1 MLPFKVL
8 ILGEEGQ
15 DRARLAEGLVAE
27 GFSVAESDDG
37 LMATVTLLANKA
49 DLVLLDYDIPRSS
62 ALEVCRSIKDDPD
75 LRDILVFVYAAET
88 DLEKK
93 VACFSA
99 GADEVINRDFE
110 TSELVLRIWRNIQVM
125 LKTHSG
131 GASEDLGAAALLPII
146 RPSQEKYGAY
156 RIESVAGSDAAGTVY
171 RAFDE
176 VLKRTVAV
184 EILSKR
190 ISRNREFMA
199 RYEITI
205 RRLISLNHPGLP
217 DIYYFSEQEGEF
229 YMAREWMPRGSLAKL
244 VRSGGRLEPKR
255 CLSMILQAAEALAA
269 AAKIGII
276 HGALRP
282 NYLLL
287 NEEGNPKISGLG
299 LVSVDTASIADHTRI
314 PTLIQASAFL
324 APELADPA
332 NLDLRSDIYSLGMIF
347 YYVLYGVEPFA
358 SSLSSF
364 LSGYRLPSYDDL
376 GGTIPEE
383 FYAVIQK
390 MTQLKREDRHANY
403 DELIKDLMSCAS
415 GLAPAS
421 IDVSLKVPV
430 ETDVVSAPAFAG
442 DSLFDALAAAYRE
455 DASGVLSVRWLGLRK
470 KFLVYRREVIL
481 YESTQPDEDIWY
493 QLERMNLL
501 HPHQA
506 PAPGELI
513 ESILNRLVSSGELQM
528 EQFAQVYKH
537 VMRESLMQVFHWQ
550 QCSAEFHTAKIVND
564 AFAGIAISDVL
575 AEVARN
581 VLDSTLINS
590 CVPAQAA
597 VARTPRFEE
606 LFSHL
611 HLTAEESFLA
621 FRIEG
626 DGLTVGALRMIA
638 GHSEDVV
645 NRLLYLLERTGTI
658 AFRAIEQRHAK
669 PGAQTP
675 AVAVHGHPQ
684 PSKSAPPATA
694 PPRSAFGITQDGQV
708 RMEVAKSDKLLEA
721 ETRLKAAEQYYERA
735 FRELKAGNPGK
746 AMMISKQAIQC
757 RQDAK
762 YYLLLA
768 RACSATSRFRK
779 EAEEAYHHAIQL
791 APYDSD
797 LHIELAQFYFEVGL
811 MIRSRTHVEEA
822 MALAPKD
829 PGVVRLN
836 RLLAE
841 KHVGKGA
848 CWCTGKRSTAGE
860 ND

>member
-15 DRARLAEGLVAE
+15 DRARLAEGLVTE
-27 GFSVAESDDG
+27 GFSVSESDDG
-37 LMATVTLLANKA
+37 LMAPVTLLANKV

-62 ALEVCRSIKDDPD
+62 ALEICRSIKDDPD
-75 LRDILVFVYAAET
+75 LRDTLVFVYAAET

-99 GADEVINRDFE
+99 GADEVVGRDFE
-110 TSELVLRIWRNIQVM
+110 TSELVIRIWRNIQVM
-125 LKTHSG
+125 LKTRSG
-131 GASEDLGAAALLPII
+131 GASEDLGVSALLPII

-156 RIESVAGSDAAGTVY
+156 RVESVAGSDATGTVY

-199 RYEITI
+199 RYEIKI
-205 RRLISLNHPGLP
+205 RRLISLSHPGIP
-217 DIYYFSEQEGEF
+217 DIYYFGEQNGEF
-229 YMAREWMPRGSLAKL
+229 YMAREWLPQGSLAML
-244 VRSGGRLEPKR
+244 IRSGGRLEPKR
-255 CLSMILQAAEALAA
+255 CLSMIKQAAEALAA

-282 NYLLL
+282 NYVLL

-314 PTLIQASAFL
+314 PTLIQASSFL

-364 LSGYRLPSYDDL
+364 LAGYRLPSFDDL

-383 FYAVIQK
+383 FYTVIQK
-390 MTQLKREDRHANY
+390 MTQVKREDRHANY
-403 DELIKDLMSCAS
+403 DELIKDLMNCAS
-415 GLAPAS
+415 ALPPTSVEAA
-421 IDVSLKVPV
+421 LKVPV
-430 ETDVVSAPAFAG
+430 ETDVVSAPLFAG
-442 DSLFDALAAAYRE
+442 ENLFDALACAYRE
-455 DASGVLSVRWLGLRK
+455 DASGVLSVHWLGLRK
-470 KFLVYRREVIL
+470 KFLVHRREVVL
-481 YESTQPDEDIWY
+481 FESTQPDEDIWF
-493 QLERMNLL
+493 QIERMNLI

-506 PAPGELI
+506 PAPGELM
-513 ESILNRLVSSGELQM
+513 EAVLNRLVPSGELQM
-528 EQFAQVYKH
+528 EQFAQTYKH
-537 VMRESLMQVFHWQ
+537 VMQESLMQVFHWQ
-550 QCSAEFHTAKIVND
+550 QCSAEFHAAKIVND
-564 AFAGIAISDVL
+564 PFAGIAISDVL
-575 AEVARN
+575 AEAARN

-590 CVPAQAA
+590 CVKAQVAI
-597 VARTPRFEE
+597 ARTPRFEE
-606 LFSHL
+606 LFSNL

-658 AFRAIEQRHAK
+658 AFHAVEQRQAK
-669 PGAQTP
+669 PGAQP
-675 AVAVHGHPQ
+675 PSAAVPQ
-684 PSKSAPPATA
+684 ASNPVPPSTA

-708 RMEVAKSDKLLEA
+708 RMEVAKSEKLLEA
-721 ETRLKAAEQYYERA
+721 EIRLKAAEQYYEKA
-735 FRELKAGNPGK
+735 FKELKAGNPGK
-746 AMMISKQAIQC
+746 AMMITKQAIQC

-768 RACSATSRFRK
+768 RSCSATSRFRK

-797 LHIELAQFYFEVGL
+797 LHVELAQFYFEVGL
-811 MIRSRTHVEEA
+811 LIRSRTHVEEA

-841 KHVGKGA
+841 KHVGNGN
-848 CWCTGKRSTAGE
+848 CWCTGRRSTAGE